1 MTMLDG
7 MRRHKGWLKWSL
19 ALVVLTF
26 VVFFIPNFTTSGA
39 SSNEVLAKV
48 EGQEITVRQFQQR
61 YSAQLQ
67 AYRNA
72 YGAQVNEQLLRQ
84 LGIEQQIVQQ
94 LVDEE
99 AMVAEAHRQGLSA
112 SDAEIR
118 ERILAIPAFQENGH
132 FIGEARY
139 RQLLQFNNPPM
150 TTAEFEDNLRRGVLV
165 EKLRTAVTGWMSVSD
180 AEAAQEYRRRNEK
193 VKLDVVPVA
202 PDAFKSQVS
211 VSDADLTGFFDKR
224 KESYRIAEKR
234 KLRYAIV
241 DVEEIRKQ
249 V

>member
-1 MTMLDG
+1 MQEPPVPAFTGGSCYDGRFHQDTDSMTMLDG

-26 VVFFIPNFTTSGA
+26 VVFFIPNFTSTGA

-99 AMVAEAHRQGLSA
+99 S
-112 SDAEIR
+112 
-118 ERILAIPAFQENGH
+118 
-132 FIGEARY
+132 
-139 RQLLQFNNPPM
+139 
-150 TTAEFEDNLRRGVLV
+150 
-165 EKLRTAVTGWMSVSD
+165 
-180 AEAAQEYRRRNEK
+180 
-193 VKLDVVPVA
+193 
-202 PDAFKSQVS
+202 
-211 VSDADLTGFFDKR
+211 
-224 KESYRIAEKR
+224 
-234 KLRYAIV
+234 
-241 DVEEIRKQ
+241 
-249 V
+249 